1 LWLVMKTAGFLS
13 VTLCPSPP
21 AKVVSLSIGNLE
33 GTMGDTDENI
43 VEKLV
48 DTINDVVE
56 TVTTTAADAL
66 SDAMEQFGERGGQ
79 APSRR
84 DRCP

>member
-1 LWLVMKTAGFLS
+1 
-13 VTLCPSPP
+13 
-21 AKVVSLSIGNLE
+21 
-33 GTMGDTDENI
+33 MGDTDENI

-66 SDAMEQFGERGGQ
+66 SDATEPDH
-79 APSRR
+79 APEGDNAKRNR
-84 DRCP
+84 EGCEKDRQGK